1 MEEPSVLQ
9 PSSIEGSRTTL
20 DETLMPPPSRQRGL
34 KRKSNDLET
43 TLPVSLHAR
52 FVLFIYLFI
61 LVILF
66 PFGPMIWPAYIAH
79 DQSFEMLCAGA
90 FV

>member
-34 KRKSNDLET
+34 KRKANDLET

-61 LVILF
+61 YFSHSIS
-66 PFGPMIWPAYIAH
+66 IWANDLACVH
-79 DQSFEMLCAGA
+79 RTRSVF
-90 FV
+90 